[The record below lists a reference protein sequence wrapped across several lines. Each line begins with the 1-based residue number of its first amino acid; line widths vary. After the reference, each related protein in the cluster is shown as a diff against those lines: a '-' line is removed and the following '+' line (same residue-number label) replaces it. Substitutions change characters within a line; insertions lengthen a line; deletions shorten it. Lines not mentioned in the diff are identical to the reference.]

1 MKLILAIISDELIGE
16 VSKALSTSEF
26 TTTKLSSTG
35 GFRKKGNTTILV
47 GVHAED
53 VSKCVEII
61 KHSIENSSKRNPDDN
76 VADANI
82 FVMPM
87 MDMRKM

>member
-1 MKLILAIISDELIGE
+1 MKLILAIISDELIAE

-47 GVHAED
+47 GVRADE
-53 VSKCVEII
+53 VNKCVNLI
-61 KHSIENSSKRNPDDN
+61 KQTIEKSDKRNPDDN